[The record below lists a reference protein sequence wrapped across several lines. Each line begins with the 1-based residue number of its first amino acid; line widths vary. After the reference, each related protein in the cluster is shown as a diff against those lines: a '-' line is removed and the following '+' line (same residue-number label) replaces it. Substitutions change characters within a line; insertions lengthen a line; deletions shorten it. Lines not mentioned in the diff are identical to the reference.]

1 MKTLLVLRHA
11 KSSWDHPELADFD
24 RPLNNRGKADAPRM
38 GKLLRAED
46 LVPEKVISSSAVR
59 AKATAKAAAKA
70 AGYEGDIAFSRELY
84 HADAETFIELLRQVA
99 EPNQRVLVVGHNPDL
114 EEFVE
119 ALTGELTGMPT
130 AALAQIKLPIKRW
143 SELSLATEGEL
154 VIVWRPK
161 ELS

>member
-24 RPLNNRGKADAPRM
+24 RPLNSRGKTDAPRM

-46 LVPEKVISSSAVR
+46 LVPEKIVSSSAVR
-59 AKATAKAAAKA
+59 AKATAKAAARA
-70 AGYEGDIAFSRELY
+70 AGYEEEILFTRQLY
-84 HADAETFIELLRQVA
+84 HADAETFIELLKQVA
-99 EPNQRVLVVGHNPDL
+99 EPHQCVMVVGHNPDL

-119 ALTGELTGMPT
+119 ALSGEATSMPT
-130 AALAQIKLPIKRW
+130 AALAEIRLPIGRW
-143 SELSLATEGEL
+143 AELSLTTEGKL
-154 VIVWRPK
+154 VNVWRPK